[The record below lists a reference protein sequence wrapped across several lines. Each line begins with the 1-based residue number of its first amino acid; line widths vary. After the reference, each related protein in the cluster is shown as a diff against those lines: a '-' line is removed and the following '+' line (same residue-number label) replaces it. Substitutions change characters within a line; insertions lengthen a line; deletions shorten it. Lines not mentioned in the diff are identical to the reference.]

1 MLQKIRAIAQAAAA
15 ADSAHD
21 FSHSQRVLTNALKIA
36 DHEGG
41 DREILAAAAYLH
53 DIANLPKNH
62 PESRLSSER
71 SAERAGGILRE
82 LGFDERKIPVVQDAI
97 LCHSYSRGLTPTTP
111 EGRIFQDAD
120 RLDALGAI
128 GIARTFA
135 VGGATQ
141 RPMLATQDPFLK
153 AGRTPDDRDNTLDH
167 FAVKLFKL
175 EEKMLTPTGRK
186 MARERVERMRRF
198 ISDLENEV
206 ECQATIKATDK
217 AAPITP
223 PVTNDGRPGAQA

>member
-1 MLQKIRAIAQAAAA
+1 MLEKIRSIAQAAAA
-15 ADSAHD
+15 ADPAHD
-21 FSHSQRVLTNALKIA
+21 FSHSRRVLANALKISEQ
-36 DHEGG
+36 EGG
-41 DREILAAAAYLH
+41 DRDVLAAAAYLH

-71 SAERAGGILRE
+71 SAERAGQILAE
-82 LGFDERKIPVVQDAI
+82 LGFAPGKIILAQDAI
-97 LCHSYSRGLTPTTP
+97 LCHSYSRGLVPTTL

-135 VGGATQ
+135 VGGATG
-141 RPMLATQDPFLK
+141 RPMYATRDPFLK
-153 AGRTPDDRDNTLDH
+153 TGRLPDDRDNTLDH

>member
-21 FSHSQRVLTNALKIA
+21 FSHSQRVLINALRIA
-36 DHEGG
+36 EQEGG
-41 DREILAAAAYLH
+41 DREVLAAAAYLH

-71 SAERAGGILRE
+71 SAERAGTILSE
-82 LGFDERKIPVVQDAI
+82 LGFAEHKIPIVQDAI

-141 RPMLATQDPFLK
+141 RPMLAEQDPFLK
-153 AGRTPDDRDNTLDH
+153 AGRLPDDKDNTLDH
-167 FAVKLFKL
+167 FWVKLFKL
-175 EEKMLTPTGRK
+175 EAKMLTPTGRRL
-186 MARERVERMRRF
+186 AGERVARMRRF
-198 ISDLENEV
+198 VDELEDEVSDSRL
-206 ECQATIKATDK
+206 ALGL
-217 AAPITP
+217 TP
-223 PVTNDGRPGAQA
+223 GLNPASTNDGKPGARA